1 MNCYLFHKAWIQSV
15 LSFEIVN
22 LLFYRYVY
30 ILYMLCMCIEDKEK
44 YNHLLLKTNFC
55 FLNKE
60 FYTILFLTITKQLK
74 QR

>member
-1 MNCYLFHKAWIQSV
+1 
-15 LSFEIVN
+15 
-22 LLFYRYVY
+22 
-30 ILYMLCMCIEDKEK
+30 MCIEDKGT

-55 FLNKE
+55 FLNEE